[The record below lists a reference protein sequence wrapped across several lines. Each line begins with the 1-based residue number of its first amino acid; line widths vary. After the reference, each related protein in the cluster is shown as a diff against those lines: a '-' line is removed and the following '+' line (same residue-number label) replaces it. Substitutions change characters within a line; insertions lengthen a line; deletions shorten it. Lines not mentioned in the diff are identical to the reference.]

1 MDNRNHLLKLSER
14 PPGKRLGL
22 GRLEVS
28 VSPGGDQLTSLSA
41 RLPYQKRKTPK
52 KLSRNT
58 SCSTKFFDQR
68 VSYCIFSEPCTMG
81 AMTDDLNSVCNI
93 ELH

>member
-1 MDNRNHLLKLSER
+1 MDNRNYLLELSER

-28 VSPGGDQLTSLSA
+28 VSHGGDRLSNLSA

-58 SCSTKFFDQR
+58 GCATKFFATSEYR
-68 VSYCIFSEPCTMG
+68 TVSSRNL
-81 AMTDDLNSVCNI
+81 ALWVQ
-93 ELH
+93 